1 MSIPHSRH
9 TSASRLLIASVI
21 ASSALSPVTLA
32 DINTSTDLTATLSN
46 TNFVQATADAL
57 QDRLDAITAEVNTL
71 QQELTSTPRSSSRY
85 TAVVAELAQLNA
97 TATALQTIIA
107 KLRGGA
113 EITRYDVTTAAN
125 GTATVVVTYDDGT
138 TTTATIPAP
147 PSDTDDEDSD
157 DTDDE
162 DEDEDSSSGS
172 SGGSGGSASDM
183 LSSILGQLLSGG
195 QNGGLN
201 GGLDGLLGGLTG
213 TTPGTPAVQNP
224 QPTTQPTPTG
234 EPTEKKEEQAPT
246 CKPRGTTDTLP
257 GKAADDDITANGKTT
272 PAGSGTTDTEL
283 GKAADDDISSNGS
296 TEAYKKEQEDKQKAL
311 DKLPYC
317 EPPEVNT
324 PNPQGKNGSQIN
336 SLEDAQK
343 LVGDYISDG
352 KSSAKNRTQCASL
365 TKALTDLG
373 KTPTWYKDKLVYGND
388 LAVGTPIAT
397 FCNGNNYG
405 SGISGCSHTGIYLG
419 QSAAGIKILHQWNG
433 SGGARID
440 TIPWSS
446 WGRNGNEGGMKYYT
460 IRSGSS
466 AFLGIPWYLPS
477 LLAGYDIPL
486 EGEGLAISFQT
497 SYTQLQPNGS

>member
-1 MSIPHSRH
+1 MSTPRSPRSR
-9 TSASRLLIASVI
+9 TSRLMIASVI
-21 ASSALSPVTLA
+21 ASSALSPMALA
-32 DINTSTDLTATLSN
+32 GINTSTDLTATLSN
-46 TNFVQATADAL
+46 TNFIQTDADAL
-57 QDRLDAITAEVNTL
+57 QDRLDAITAEVSTL
-71 QQELTSTPRSSSRY
+71 QQELTETPRSRSRY
-85 TAVVAELAQLNA
+85 TALVAELAQLNA
-97 TATALQTIIA
+97 TATALQTIIV
-107 KLRGGA
+107 KLREGA

-157 DTDDE
+157 DTD

-213 TTPGTPAVQNP
+213 TTPGATPGTPSVPNP
-224 QPTTQPTPTG
+224 QPTTQPTP
-234 EPTEKKEEQAPT
+234 EDAKETEEAPT
-246 CKPRGTTDTLP
+246 CKPRGTTETLP
-257 GKAADDDITANGKTT
+257 GKAADDAANGKTT
-272 PAGSGTTDTEL
+272 PADSGTTDTEI
-283 GKAADDDISSNGS
+283 GKAADDDISANGS
-296 TEAYKKEQEDKQKAL
+296 TEAYKKEQEEKQKAL

-317 EPPEVNT
+317 EPPQVET
-324 PNPQGKNGSQIN
+324 PNPQGKNGSEIN
-336 SLEDAQK
+336 SLSDAQQY
-343 LVGDYISDG
+343 VGKYIYDD

-373 KTPTWYKDKLVYGND
+373 RTPTWYKGEQVYGND
-388 LAVGTPIAT
+388 LAIGTPIAT

-440 TIPWSS
+440 TIPWDG
-446 WGRNGNEGGMKYYT
+446 WGKRGNEGGMKYYA
-460 IRSGSS
+460 ILNGNNAS
-466 AFLGIPWYLPS
+466 LGIAWYLPS
-477 LLAGYDIPL
+477 LLTGYDIPL
-486 EGEGLAISFQT
+486 QGEGLAISFT
-497 SYTQLQPNGS
+497 LSYTQLQPHGS